1 MIHCKACNSD
11 LQPKILKLPNS
22 IFIRLS
28 DKTPMNDFNRTYV
41 IRIGNYFVNRVIQ
54 YSKSRQHFRTIKFF
68 GKAFTI
74 VEDNDK
80 I

>member
-1 MIHCKACNSD
+1 
-11 LQPKILKLPNS
+11 
-22 IFIRLS
+22 
-28 DKTPMNDFNRTYV
+28 MNDFNRTYV